1 MDSRTLQLLEYPKV
15 LQHLS
20 HFAVSEAG
28 RDACLSL
35 LPETDPA
42 RIAERSALV
51 REILHFCSGRDVR
64 LSAFPDVAGVFSF
77 LRNPLAFLDVDGLI
91 GLWEM
96 LKSAA
101 TLLERL
107 GDPDSVR
114 YPGLTAL
121 VEGLTLPPK
130 TWSGLSRC
138 LAPDGTIRDEASPEL
153 YSVRQ
158 EIRRVHQMCTR
169 KVQDFFQNKD
179 LQSML
184 QDEFLTISSDRYV
197 LALKN
202 NFKGRLKGIVHDY
215 SQTGETCYFEPLF
228 LVELNNDLQEYK
240 QGERAEEQKV
250 LRFLSE
256 LVRAE
261 QGAIER
267 TFDELV
273 RFDGLLAINH
283 FARRAD
289 AHVIDIAPD
298 APLNVTRARHPLL
311 VFAQD
316 QVVPVDLVL
325 HQGQRALIITGGN
338 AGGKTVCLK
347 TLGLLGLMAHA
358 GLPVPAAEGSTM
370 PLWNNFVVSMGDEQS
385 IEQSLSTFTAQIRH
399 FSEVW
404 PRIDERTLVILDEF
418 GVGTDPSQGAALA
431 QAVVDGLLERRAWVG
446 AATHFPALKAYG
458 LSRDGVRAAS
468 VIFSPDTKKP
478 LFKLGY
484 DQVGASRAL
493 DVARE
498 QGLPESIL
506 SRAQEYLYLDAG
518 DAEEVFERLNLLAAS
533 KEEEL
538 DRIKARTRE
547 LELKYSRKLEKL
559 DQERARMRKELQAA
573 SQEIMREWREGRRGR
588 KEAMRE
594 IAQLRDSVA
603 RSPEKE
609 EKSDKLSIQAIA
621 QGQVLLYLP
630 WNKTG
635 LVQEIDGKK
644 ERVRLDMGGVSLW
657 VGLEDV
663 QTGVRPKS
671 DGGKVVL
678 KSAPAPVAPLRL
690 DLRGLRADEAESELS
705 RFLDKAMLA
714 GRSEVEIVHGM
725 GTGAMRRTVHEHL
738 KRSRAVGEFR
748 LGNAD
753 EGGDGVTK
761 VVLAE

>member
-1 MDSRTLQLLEYPKV
+1 
-15 LQHLS
+15 
-20 HFAVSEAG
+20 
-28 RDACLSL
+28 
-35 LPETDPA
+35 
-42 RIAERSALV
+42 
-51 REILHFCSGRDVR
+51 
-64 LSAFPDVAGVFSF
+64 
-77 LRNPLAFLDVDGLI
+77 
-91 GLWEM
+91 
-96 LKSAA
+96 
-101 TLLERL
+101 
-107 GDPDSVR
+107 
-114 YPGLTAL
+114 
-121 VEGLTLPPK
+121 
-130 TWSGLSRC
+130 
-138 LAPDGTIRDEASPEL
+138 
-153 YSVRQ
+153 
-158 EIRRVHQMCTR
+158 
-169 KVQDFFQNKD
+169 
-179 LQSML
+179 
-184 QDEFLTISSDRYV
+184 
-197 LALKN
+197 
-202 NFKGRLKGIVHDY
+202 
-215 SQTGETCYFEPLF
+215 
-228 LVELNNDLQEYK
+228 
-240 QGERAEEQKV
+240 
-250 LRFLSE
+250 
-256 LVRAE
+256 
-261 QGAIER
+261 
-267 TFDELV
+267 
-273 RFDGLLAINH
+273 
-283 FARRAD
+283 
-289 AHVIDIAPD
+289 
-298 APLNVTRARHPLL
+298 
-311 VFAQD
+311 
-316 QVVPVDLVL
+316 
-325 HQGQRALIITGGN
+325 
-338 AGGKTVCLK
+338 
-347 TLGLLGLMAHA
+347 
-358 GLPVPAAEGSTM
+358 M

-404 PRIDERTLVILDEF
+404 PRIDARTLVILDEF

-559 DQERARMRKELQAA
+559 DRERARMQKELQAA

-609 EKSDKLSIQAIA
+609 EKSGKLSIQAIA